1 MTTLFD
7 AALYARAASLLDALK
22 GRGLTLATAESCTGG
37 LIAGLLTEVPGSSA
51 VIEAGFITY
60 ADRAKE
66 TLLGVR
72 RSTLQ
77 AHGAVSELT
86 AREMAEG
93 ALNAAGS
100 GLAVAVTGI
109 AGPGG
114 GTAEKP
120 VGLVHLAMAQ
130 KNGPTLHARQ
140 VFTGDRTAVR
150 LKTVAAA
157 LALVE
162 QGLPPVVV

>member
-7 AALYARAASLLDALK
+7 DDLYAQATSLLDALK

-37 LIAGLLTEVPGSSA
+37 LIAGLLTEVSGSSA
-51 VIEAGFITY
+51 VIEAGFVTY
-60 ADRAKE
+60 ADRAKSA
-66 TLLGVR
+66 LLGVR

-93 ALNAAGS
+93 ALKAADS

-109 AGPGG
+109 AGPDGD
-114 GTAEKP
+114 TAEKP
-120 VGLVHLAMAQ
+120 VGLVHLAVAR
-130 KNGPTLHARQ
+130 KNGPTLHLRQ
-140 VFTGDRTAVR
+140 VFEGDRTAVR

-157 LALVE
+157 LALIE
-162 QGLPPVVV
+162 RGLPPVMA